1 MTKLPYNSIIIGNE
15 RYAELDK
22 IIETNKRA
30 TLYFFGNKDYNES
43 CQVIGNYDTAIE
55 QLAKI
60 TETIYDRYDS
70 MDVIGPELK
79 KFTAI
84 ILIIDDLSVLY
95 VKNKKRKMDQC
106 LALLLRLGKN
116 VNLSIIITDPN
127 YNILPISLR
136 NKFTITEGN

>member
-15 RYAELDK
+15 RYAEIDK

-30 TLYFFGNKDYNES
+30 TLYFFGNKDYNKS

-116 VNLSIIITDPN
+116 ANLSIIITDPN